1 MATRFTRVT
10 VVNDGRQ
17 LDVSLPA
24 SRPVRDLLPQLCDLL
39 SLPPA
44 EEEDRRGGWS
54 LSTVAGGQV
63 DARGT
68 LDDAGVV
75 DADVL
80 YLTPPAAA
88 PPPPFVDE
96 VIDEVRNALDE
107 DGSAWAGRPRLL
119 GSAALAAVAF
129 LAIAVVGAV
138 SPGPAGGRL
147 ALFAASGLV
156 ATGLGRLSRGRG
168 GGLVVAASLPV
179 WALTVAQV
187 AVLGGWDSQ
196 ATWYAGLVGL
206 GVGLMTFA
214 VVGGDW
220 SAGVAAGVALA
231 PLALLG
237 MVLAAAGLEPAR
249 VAGVLVVLVLFALGL
264 APQVALAR
272 SGLVPLVRAQERGT
286 PVARTEVTGAM
297 QTGQRTLSGAVAGVC
312 AVAAVAAGALLAA
325 RSAAA
330 AALGGLAVLVYALRS
345 RAFTRAAQALPLLG
359 AATVAAA
366 VGAIM
371 LPQWLLVEPVR
382 LYVSAGALLLLAVA
396 AAWAGRTALDE
407 VAAAR
412 VRQLFDAI
420 EAVAVIGVVPLV
432 LAVFGA
438 YDWARSLA

>member
-10 VVNDGRQ
+10 VVNDARQ

-24 SRPVRDLLPQLCDLL
+24 GRPVRELLPQLCDLL

-44 EEEDRRGGWS
+44 DEERVGGWS
-54 LSTVAGGQV
+54 LSTVGGGVV

-96 VIDEVRNALDE
+96 VIDEVRGTLDE
-107 DGSAWAGRPRLL
+107 DGSAWADRPRLL
-119 GSAALAAVAF
+119 GSAGLAAVAF
-129 LAIAVVGAV
+129 LAIAVVGV
-138 SPGPAGGRL
+138 LGPGPAGGRFALLVL
-147 ALFAASGLV
+147 AGLV
-156 ATGLGRLSRGRG
+156 ATGLGRLFRTRG
-168 GGLVVAASLPV
+168 GGLVVAASLPA
-179 WALTVAQV
+179 WALAVAQV
-187 AVLGGWDSQ
+187 AVLGGWGAQ
-196 ATWYAGLVGL
+196 ATWYAGLTGL

-214 VVGGDW
+214 AVGGDW
-220 SAGVAAGVALA
+220 SAGAAAGVALA

-237 MVLAAAGLEPAR
+237 TVLAASGLEVAQ

-264 APQVALAR
+264 APQLALAR

-286 PVARTEVTGAM
+286 PVARTSVGEAVR
-297 QTGQRTLSGAVAGVC
+297 TGQRTLSGAVAGVC
-312 AVAAVAAGALLAA
+312 VIAAVAASALLAA

-330 AALGGLAVLVYALRS
+330 AALGGLVVLVYALRS
-345 RAFTRAAQALPLLG
+345 RAFTRAAQALPLL
-359 AATVAAA
+359 AAA
-366 VGAIM
+366 VVATAVGAVV
-371 LPQWLLVEPVR
+371 LPQWLLVEQAR
-382 LYVSAGALLLLAVA
+382 MYVSVAVLLLLAVVA
-396 AAWAGRTALDE
+396 VWAGRTALDE

-412 VRQLFDAI
+412 LRQLFDGVEAI
-420 EAVAVIGVVPLV
+420 AVIGVVPLV

-438 YDWARSLA
+438 YEWARQLA